1 MRPGRRLGK
10 HVYMVDG
17 EAEKRHSGQEA
28 EERMIG
34 LARVSA
40 EGSTSEIGS
49 NGESIRLAVADELE
63 S

>member
-1 MRPGRRLGK
+1 
-10 HVYMVDG
+10 MVDV
-17 EAEKRHSGQEA
+17 ETEKRHSRQEA
-28 EERMIG
+28 GERMIG

-40 EGSTSEIGS
+40 EGSPSEIGS